1 MFHRDNHSLA
11 DCIAQA
17 HFGADTGDEAY
28 IVSFPDP
35 DTGAELT
42 FSGTAYDIAEEVSDV
57 SERATDYTRPVP
69 ESNPRKVIS
78 YIAKAVGVK
87 RSQVAC
93 RPATSSDAGLV
104 TMLDAAT
111 GLRLYSHGAILTPEA
126 LRFLPQSI
134 MPGEK
139 LGLDRAV
146 RYCRE
151 AYRDIKRFGSG
162 RDLVDEIETLS
173 WVLEQP
179 RAGEEVRK
187 SLIEG
192 IRAAVVGYRFRESD
206 VPASRT
212 KVSSALRFF
221 RLDEGISLQRPGALR
236 YEPVRRFVA
245 DSEEPVVLA
254 KVVPGGVI
262 EGEYFLPDFED
273 DLLAVLGKVGA
284 NTLDKKTP
292 QIHFS
297 GCHFVESRREIFAI
311 DPRGAAFYA
320 ARLGAGTDAEPA
332 DDTAVDR
339 AFEVISLAQQALAE
353 RVGTTYYTRS
363 VQVLDAEGKTFDR
376 RGHRAVVDANEDR
389 TVLRQWLVSGGSAN
403 VEADVER
410 FSRFRDEKF
419 AA

>member
-1 MFHRDNHSLA
+1 M
-11 DCIAQA
+11 
-17 HFGADTGDEAY
+17 
-28 IVSFPDP
+28 
-35 DTGAELT
+35 
-42 FSGTAYDIAEEVSDV
+42 
-57 SERATDYTRPVP
+57 
-69 ESNPRKVIS
+69 
-78 YIAKAVGVK
+78 K
-87 RSQVAC
+87 RSQVTC
-93 RPATSSDAGLV
+93 RPATSSDVIFV

-179 RAGEEVRK
+179 RAGGDVPKALAESV
-187 SLIEG
+187 
-192 IRAAVVGYRFRESD
+192 RAAVTDYRFRESD
-206 VPASRT
+206 IPASRA

-221 RLDEGISLQRPGALR
+221 RPARSATLRVSSMFR
-236 YEPVRRFVA
+236 YEPVQRFVS
-245 DSEEPVVLA
+245 DSEGPVVLA

-273 DLLAVLGKVGA
+273 DLLAVLGKAGA

-320 ARLGAGTDAEPA
+320 ARLGAGTDAGPA
-332 DDTAVDR
+332 DDTLVDR
-339 AFEVISLAQQALAE
+339 AFEVISLAQRALAE

-376 RGHRAVVDANEDR
+376 RGHRAVVDANEER